1 MATVDE
7 ATDTHAE
14 RILTALGQDVKKHR
28 KQWEF
33 VFIVSSLEKLG
44 MLTPGKRGLV
54 FAAGTEPLIS
64 YFASLGVEIVA
75 TDMDAARA
83 VEKGWA
89 STNQHAGN
97 KDGLFQENLVDRETF
112 DKLVRYETLDMNH
125 VDALPELHGGFD
137 FVWSTCS
144 LEHVGSIS
152 LGNRF
157 VLNSMDLLKPGG
169 VAIHTTEF
177 TLSSL
182 DDTLERGGTV
192 LWRKKD
198 LEQLRDDLI
207 HVGYGIDDF
216 CWHAGNDQL
225 DYAPDVPPYQ
235 GHDHIKLT
243 IGNHVCTSVGWIST
257 KPK

>member
-83 VEKGWA
+83 VEKG
-89 STNQHAGN
+89 
-97 KDGLFQENLVDRETF
+97 
-112 DKLVRYETLDMNH
+112 
-125 VDALPELHGGFD
+125 
-137 FVWSTCS
+137 
-144 LEHVGSIS
+144 
-152 LGNRF
+152 
-157 VLNSMDLLKPGG
+157 
-169 VAIHTTEF
+169 
-177 TLSSL
+177 
-182 DDTLERGGTV
+182 
-192 LWRKKD
+192 
-198 LEQLRDDLI
+198 
-207 HVGYGIDDF
+207 
-216 CWHAGNDQL
+216 
-225 DYAPDVPPYQ
+225 
-235 GHDHIKLT
+235 
-243 IGNHVCTSVGWIST
+243 
-257 KPK
+257 

>member
-112 DKLVRYETLDMNH
+112 DKLVRYETL
-125 VDALPELHGGFD
+125 VI
-137 FVWSTCS
+137 C
-144 LEHVGSIS
+144 
-152 LGNRF
+152 
-157 VLNSMDLLKPGG
+157 
-169 VAIHTTEF
+169 
-177 TLSSL
+177 
-182 DDTLERGGTV
+182 
-192 LWRKKD
+192 
-198 LEQLRDDLI
+198 
-207 HVGYGIDDF
+207 
-216 CWHAGNDQL
+216 
-225 DYAPDVPPYQ
+225 
-235 GHDHIKLT
+235 
-243 IGNHVCTSVGWIST
+243 
-257 KPK
+257 